1 MSTSELNNTKKELVG
16 WIKSLKDDSIVGLL
30 NSVKLSSEGKS
41 GDWWDELTESDK
53 ANILSGLR
61 DYEQGRTMSSSDFW
75 NGLANG

>member
-1 MSTSELNNTKKELVG
+1 MNMSESKSTKKELVG
-16 WIKSLKDDSIVGLL
+16 WIESLKDDSILRLL

-53 ANILSGLR
+53 VNILSGIR
-61 DYEQGRTMSSSDFW
+61 DFEQGLTMSSKDFW